1 MAVFHT
7 VSMET
12 LMKARALVVGGT
24 GGLGQAITARLSAD
38 GAQVVTVSR
47 DAAEVPGAVGHVVGD
62 VTVAAD
68 RDRLIDES
76 AAILGGLDVVI
87 LASGVVGFAPAA
99 TQRSDDLAALIDA
112 DLTGPLALLGLAA
125 AAVDDG
131 GTIVVITGAIV
142 DGPIPGTSAYAA
154 AKAGLSSAAKVVA
167 REVRPRG
174 ITVIDARPPHTETGL
189 ASRAVFGKAPA
200 FRTGA
205 APAAVADRIVAA
217 VLASER
223 ELPPAAFGS

>member
-1 MAVFHT
+1 VFHT
-7 VSMET
+7 VVMET
-12 LMKARALVVGGT
+12 LMRARALVVGGT

-47 DAAEVPGAVGHVVGD
+47 DAAEVPGAVGHIVGD

-68 RDRLIDES
+68 RDRMIDES

-112 DLTGPLALLGLAA
+112 DLTGPLALLGLAS

-131 GTIVVITGAIV
+131 GAIVVITGAIV

-189 ASRAVFGKAPA
+189 ASRAVFGEAPA

-223 ELPPAAFGS
+223 ELPPSSFGS